1 MLSLFTARAIGVALT
16 FALTPAVATAQAS
29 DSTGVM
35 QSLNT
40 MLTAMRERNGDGLR
54 AIFHE
59 NIRMTLLRP
68 APGGVTR
75 AVVLTGEQFIA
86 AATNP
91 NGPILDE
98 PIRNPILHIDGDLA
112 TVWAEYQVRIAG
124 KVSHC
129 GYDAFQFVRVAGAW
143 KIISVADTFRQQG
156 CGEMW

>member
-1 MLSLFTARAIGVALT
+1 MRSLSSMRRIGAAL
-16 FALTPAVATAQAS
+16 ALLLTPAVATAQTS
-29 DSTGVM
+29 DSASVM

-40 MLTAMRERNGDGLR
+40 MLTAMRERNVDGLR

-59 NIRMTLLRP
+59 NVRMTLLRP
-68 APGGVTR
+68 TPDGATR

-98 PIRNPILHIDGDLA
+98 PIRNPVLHIDGDLA
-112 TVWAEYQVRIAG
+112 SLWAEYQVRIDG

-129 GYDAFQFVRVAGAW
+129 GYDSFQFVRVAGVW
-143 KIISVADTFRQQG
+143 KIISVADTFRRQG
-156 CGEMW
+156 CGAMW